1 MSDVFTAMGV
11 LLALQAMDRT
21 RLELL
26 GDTYQDDT
34 LEMGMAFLR
43 AASSKSNLAARYVDL
58 LQRIRKRP
66 NDQYSTHTAPRDN
79 IITIQDES
87 VLIPRSQH
95 FLREICG
102 LIEARMSS
110 KAASILTSWTSTTC
124 SMAPVSLETCS
135 GRTGQVLRHDTA
147 LVSLLLQSRN

>member
-1 MSDVFTAMGV
+1 MIARGGQKALLTIPDVFTAMGV
-11 LLALQAMDRT
+11 LLALQAMDST
-21 RLELL
+21 RLEFL

-79 IITIQDES
+79 IITIQDGIGADPSLPALPEGDLWLDRGQNELES
-87 VLIPRSQH
+87 GLNLDFLDFDDLLYGTGLPRDLLGQDWSG
-95 FLREICG
+95 F
-102 LIEARMSS
+102 
-110 KAASILTSWTSTTC
+110 
-124 SMAPVSLETCS
+124 ET
-135 GRTGQVLRHDTA
+135 
-147 LVSLLLQSRN
+147 